1 MFHNTF
7 LSVTRGRRAGDQREE
22 CMRQYETTFI
32 IDGQLDGQ
40 HREGVIEKYENLL
53 DRLGATRNQ
62 TVRWGLRTLAYEIAK
77 RTRGYY
83 IIIYFDADPA
93 IIRSFHHEMD
103 ISENILRYMSLKF
116 DGPHPDYIRDVGR
129 SEDVLAIEPEPIV
142 DPDAAVDADADAA
155 DEVPAADE
163 TVEEVV
169 DVATDEA
176 VEDAAEEVVEKAAD
190 PVAETEV
197 VTDDAAAD
205 ETPVDAEEAAPAV
218 EEVEADAASE
228 VVDESDES
236 EGSDKE

>member
-1 MFHNTF
+1 
-7 LSVTRGRRAGDQREE
+7 
-22 CMRQYETTFI
+22 MRQYETTFI
-32 IDGQLDGQ
+32 IDGQLDEQ
-40 HREGVIEKYENLL
+40 HREGVIEKFEEIL

-116 DGPHPDYIRDVGR
+116 DGPHPEYIRDVGR
-129 SEDVLAIEPEPIV
+129 SEDVLAIEPEQIV
-142 DPDAAVDADADAA
+142 DPDTVVDADADAA
-155 DEVPAADE
+155 DEAPATDE
-163 TVEEVV
+163 TIEEAAE
-169 DVATDEA
+169 VATDET
-176 VEDAAEEVVEKAAD
+176 VEDAAEVAVEDAVEEVAEAAAE

-205 ETPVDAEEAAPAV
+205 ETPVDAKEDAPAV
-218 EEVEADAASE
+218 EEVEAASE